1 MKKYA
6 IILSILTL
14 IGLVLTV
21 VLFTQEKKLDQTVF
35 IQTTESIQNL
45 QTLDKNLLVLLS
57 QSYLNNQFNHDSL
70 LDTSY
75 QLSEEFSNLRYEALF
90 EEIESSPPLSSAIEN
105 FDQHYAS
112 REKKLEEYI
121 ETNSGLAAAL
131 ASIKTATDNIQALPA
146 SPNQGEISQL
156 LGAIN
161 TPLFSLAINGALPEK
176 ESIENLVNELQVEAP
191 TDALQLFS
199 DYKQAVLSV
208 LDNHKLTQSNF
219 KALSTLDTGSLLDA
233 IEKEYVNYHNQAIK
247 GSQLFRNAL
256 IVYGIGL
263 LGALIFFATQIRRNF
278 LTLEQEVADRT
289 QEIQT
294 AYEDLQESQEQ
305 LIQSEKMA
313 SLGQMVAGVAH
324 EINTPLGYVTSNIS
338 TLKLNVDELG
348 SVVKEVDTLMHK
360 VTQKDRNNA
369 EVTQQLMNTLR
380 KYKQVEGDELI
391 NESEQLLSDG
401 EYGLDEISKLVI
413 SLKDFA
419 RLDRQAVEQVNI
431 HDCIENSLTIASNHI
446 KENNVNIERDFSKLP
461 HIQCIPSKL
470 NQLFLNI
477 ITNAC
482 QSMSDSGGG
491 LKVSSKLVDEELYLS
506 FKDQGVGMDEET
518 QQKMFD
524 PFFTSKEIGVGTG
537 LGMSIAYKIVEAH
550 NGRILVDSEPGK
562 GTEMTV
568 ILPSK
573 QRVEA
578 NKND

>member
-14 IGLVLTV
+14 IGLALSV

-45 QTLDKNLLVLLS
+45 QTLDKNLLVLLT
-57 QSYLNNQFNHDSL
+57 QSYFNNQFDHDSL

-90 EEIESSPPLSSAIEN
+90 EEIESSPQLSTAIEN

-112 REKKLEEYI
+112 REEKLEEFI
-121 ETNSGLAAAL
+121 ETNSSLAAAL
-131 ASIKTATDNIQALPA
+131 ASIKTESDDIQALQA
-146 SPNQGEISQL
+146 SSNQGEISRL

-161 TPLFSLAINGALPEK
+161 TPLFSLPINDTLPDK
-176 ESIENLVNELQVEAP
+176 ESIEDLVNELQVEAP
-191 TDALQLFS
+191 TAALKLFS
-199 DYKQAVLSV
+199 DYKKAVLSV
-208 LDNHKLTQSNF
+208 LDNYEVTRSNF
-219 KALSTLDTGSLLDA
+219 RILSTLDTGSLLDA

-263 LGALIFFATQIRRNF
+263 LGALIFFARQISRN
-278 LTLEQEVADRT
+278 LQNLEQEVADRT

-324 EINTPLGYVTSNIS
+324 EINTPLGYVTSNVS
-338 TLKLNVDELG
+338 TLKLNIDELS
-348 SVVKEVDTLMHK
+348 SVVSEIGVMMNK
-360 VTQKDRNNA
+360 VTDKNRDNA
-369 EVTQQLMNTLR
+369 QVTQQLMTILR
-380 KYKQVEGDELI
+380 RYKQVEANELI
-391 NESEQLLSDG
+391 TESEQLLNDG
-401 EYGLDEISKLVI
+401 EYGLDEISKLVV

-419 RLDRQAVEQVNI
+419 RLDRQAIEHVDV
-431 HDCIENSLTIASNHI
+431 HDCIESSLTIASNHI
-446 KENNVNIERDFSKLP
+446 KENNVTVERHFADLP
-461 HIQCIPSKL
+461 RTQCIPSKL

-482 QSMSDSGGG
+482 QSMNDGGG
-491 LKVSSKLVDEELYLS
+491 VLSVTSKQVDDELHLS
-506 FKDQGVGMDEET
+506 FKDQGTGMDEET

-537 LGMSIAYKIVEAH
+537 LGMSIAFKIVEAH
-550 NGRILVDSEPGK
+550 NGRILVDSSLGQ
-562 GTEMTV
+562 GTDITV
-568 ILPSK
+568 VLPVK
-573 QRVEA
+573 
-578 NKND
+578 